1 MKWANQL
8 NEEELKE
15 LYILFTDDGATI
27 NDLKI
32 VKDDISIGLSGYIE
46 ISEWDKDI
54 LKENPSATVIID
66 DDYELDD
73 FNVKVYHHS
82 GNVTRIYREYMYKKF
97 GNEYAK
103 DYLLNGGF

>member
-8 NEEELKE
+8 SEEELKE

-46 ISEWDKDI
+46 IPEWDEDI

-82 GNVTRIYREYMYKKF
+82 GNVTKTYREYMYKKF

>member
-8 NEEELKE
+8 SEEELKE

-32 VKDDISIGLSGYIE
+32 IKDDISIGLSGYIE
-46 ISEWDKDI
+46 IPEWDKDI

-82 GNVTRIYREYMYKKF
+82 GNVTKIYREYMYKKF